1 MLQVSWWFR
10 PVISEPLCLPVM
22 TLSQACWQ
30 REILWTEV
38 KCWIATTGDGPTA
51 LTDDQLDLGFSNS
64 PPPPHLRPPKGSLHP
79 TRFWTK
85 DPTWEIFFPP
95 TRFGTGG
102 QKDKPWRLRPST
114 AEDVMHHNSKILH
127 LLIFFLLHCR
137 VSNNQWPLGIWEE
150 TLFNNTFGKLAWQI
164 CLI

>member
-64 PPPPHLRPPKGSLHP
+64 PPPPLTSGLQMDHCIRQDFGLKTPPGKY
-79 TRFWTK
+79 
-85 DPTWEIFFPP
+85 FFPP
-95 TRFGTGG
+95 HDSAQEDRKINHGASALLQPRMSCTTTAKSSTYWYFFSCIVESQIINDHWEFGRKRFLIT
-102 QKDKPWRLRPST
+102 
-114 AEDVMHHNSKILH
+114 H
-127 LLIFFLLHCR
+127 LG
-137 VSNNQWPLGIWEE
+137 N
-150 TLFNNTFGKLAWQI
+150 
-164 CLI
+164 